1 VSRVA
6 LVTGGSRGI
15 GRAIA
20 ERLAADGHQVAINY
34 TANKEAAEAAVDAIT
49 AAGGTAIAV
58 QGDVGD
64 PEAVAEI
71 FEAVIERLGPVE
83 ILVNNAGITRDGLI
97 LRMGIEAWD
106 DVIETN
112 LRSVYLA
119 TKTALRSMLR
129 AKWGRIISISSVS
142 GIAGN
147 PGQANYAASKAG
159 IIGFTKSVARE
170 VGSRGITVNAVAPGF
185 IETDMTEALGEEITT
200 AAAERIALG
209 RLSFLRR
216 SCLCD
221 GSHARRRRRDSAVGT
236 QEEPKETVMDRS
248 EIESKLTDLLVDELG
263 IDRDSI
269 ALDARFEE
277 DLDVDSLGVVEL
289 LMALEDNFGVKIPD
303 EEAEQI
309 ATVGEAVDLVEKKLN

>member
-20 ERLAADGHQVAINY
+20 ERLAADGHHVAINY

-64 PEAVAEI
+64 PEAVAEL
-71 FEAVIERLGPVE
+71 FEAVTERLGPVE

-112 LRSVYLA
+112 LRSVYL
-119 TKTALRSMLR
+119 TTRTALRAMLR

-185 IETDMTEALGEEITT
+185 IETDMTEALGEEMTT
-200 AAAERIALG
+200 AAADRIALG
-209 RLSFLRR
+209 RL
-216 SCLCD
+216 
-221 GSHARRRRRDSAVGT
+221 GQPEEVAAAVGYLSSDEAAYVT
-236 QEEPKETVMDRS
+236 GHT
-248 EIESKLTDLLVDELG
+248 LVVDG
-263 IDRDSI
+263 GI
-269 ALDARFEE
+269 AL
-277 DLDVDSLGVVEL
+277 
-289 LMALEDNFGVKIPD
+289 
-303 EEAEQI
+303 
-309 ATVGEAVDLVEKKLN
+309 